1 VSIETNTRELD
12 TDIVRDSS
20 SRMSYVTHLQLP
32 TLRNAAAWLRSD
44 DLGSALQ
51 AIARVKDIQKTLTEQ
66 WSVLATLA
74 PTGYSRFRG
83 FLKAGPGGSSGAAF
97 LRKALELASFPAL
110 FAVRTEI
117 GQ

>member
-20 SRMSYVTHLQLP
+20 SRMSHASYMQLP
-32 TLRNAAAWLRSD
+32 TLLSAAWLRSD

-51 AIARVKDIQKTLTEQ
+51 AIARVKHIQKTLTEQ

-83 FLKAGPGGSSGAAF
+83 FQKAGTGGSSGAAF
-97 LRKALELASFPAL
+97 LRKALELTSFPAL

>member
-20 SRMSYVTHLQLP
+20 SRMSHASYLQLP
-32 TLRNAAAWLRSD
+32 ALLSAAAWLRSD

-51 AIARVKDIQKTLTEQ
+51 AIARVKHIPKTLTEQ
-66 WSVLATLA
+66 WSVLATPA

-83 FLKAGPGGSSGAAF
+83 FLKAGTGGSSGAAF
-97 LRKALELASFPAL
+97 LRKALELTSFPAL